1 MLTLPAATTALVLVD
16 LQEGIIPIPILA
28 PRTGQQVTETCN
40 ALAARFRA
48 AGARVVL
55 VNVAWAA
62 DGGDAL
68 KQAVDRPAHPPGG
81 LPANFSSVVD
91 SVTGP
96 GDIRV
101 TKHQWGAFFGT
112 DLDVQLRRRGI
123 TTIVLGGIATN
134 IGVESTARQAHE
146 YGYEVVLAED
156 ACTSVG
162 AELHE
167 FTIKNIFP
175 MIARVRAAAEITLQ
189 KV

>member
-1 MLTLPAATTALVLVD
+1 M
-16 LQEGIIPIPILA
+16 
-28 PRTGQQVTETCN
+28 
-40 ALAARFRA
+40 
-48 AGARVVL
+48 L
-55 VNVAWAA
+55 VNVGWAA

-81 LPANFSSVVD
+81 LPANFSTLVE

-146 YGYEVVLAED
+146 YGYEVVVAED
-156 ACTSVG
+156 ACTSLA
-162 AELHE
+162 AEMHE
-167 FTIKNIFP
+167 FAIKNIFP
-175 MIARVRAAAEITLQ
+175 MIARVRPAAEITLQ
-189 KV
+189 QA